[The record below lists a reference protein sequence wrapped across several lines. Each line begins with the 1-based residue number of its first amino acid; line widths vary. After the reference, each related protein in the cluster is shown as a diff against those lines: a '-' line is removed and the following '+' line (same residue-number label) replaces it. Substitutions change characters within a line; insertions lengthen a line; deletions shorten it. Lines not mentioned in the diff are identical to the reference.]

1 MDLATKTAAIA
12 EILKSR
18 GETVAVLESST
29 GGLVSASLLAVPG
42 ASAYYLGGG
51 VIYTQTSRA
60 ELARVTAAEMEGIR
74 AATETYAELLAGKA
88 RDIHGATWGI
98 SETGATGPAGN
109 RYGDDPGHTCFA
121 IAGPRSAV
129 RTLETGSAD
138 RNANMWTF
146 RDAVLDLFAE
156 CLGTD

>member
-109 RYGDDPGHTCFA
+109 RYGDDPESLTVWIH
-121 IAGPRSAV
+121 AV
-129 RTLETGSAD
+129 IEP
-138 RNANMWTF
+138 
-146 RDAVLDLFAE
+146 
-156 CLGTD
+156 